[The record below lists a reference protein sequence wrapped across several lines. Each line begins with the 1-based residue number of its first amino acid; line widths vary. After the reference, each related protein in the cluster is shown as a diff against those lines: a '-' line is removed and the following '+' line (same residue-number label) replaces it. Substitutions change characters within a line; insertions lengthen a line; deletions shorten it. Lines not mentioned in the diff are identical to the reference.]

1 MCWYWSRNISLHRS
15 DWRVRRRVAATRPL
29 EGVAWT
35 QKYFFRFGHKNIFFY
50 ICFHLELF
58 LPPERSMSLMRV
70 SMGVLPTSLTKNNCS
85 ITEAETVRSEGSLSR
100 SFPNLVGWLGY
111 WVLQY
116 SSRAHCDFS
125 CSCSTTEESVRPIAS
140 ARTFQITLGL
150 KSYRVTFKLN
160 FFDVEL

>member
-1 MCWYWSRNISLHRS
+1 MCHIISDNLSLFQIIILFQMLYTPEEGVVSHG
-15 DWRVRRRVAATRPL
+15 VARHPRHARPL

-35 QKYFFRFGHKNIFFY
+35 QKYFFIFSSEIFFY
-50 ICFHLELF
+50 IFIHLKLF

-150 KSYRVTFKLN
+150 
-160 FFDVEL
+160 